1 MKMLFQSRKFR
12 GLGIVAL
19 CALVGY
25 ALFGGGD
32 DVAVVQ
38 NKAQAQLEAA
48 PSGQPAPQ
56 GKGSPLFAILAQN
69 GSRFANLNPKEY
81 ALKDSDYGG
90 HPAYNKA
97 TRYLACADYQASKK
111 DTAQDLAEQGAGGQS
126 NEALEFA
133 KWFNVLKEEQ
143 CKSFTQADLL
153 SVPALMHTAAQAGDV
168 GAQSY
173 ELGQEVG
180 ALRQAAEARMRDNP
194 GQPQDLGQ
202 HGKSLLARANALAER
217 GDRDAAFLAA
227 QLSGSD
233 EFGQKDLVASAAWA
247 MVGMQQKGELFSAT
261 NRVFEVETYAELSA
275 EQRQTAAQSAQVLF
289 ARCCD
294 KR

>member
-12 GLGIVAL
+12 GLCILAV
-19 CALVGY
+19 CALIGY
-25 ALFGGGD
+25 AFFGAGA
-32 DVAVVQ
+32 DVAVVP

-56 GKGSPLFAILAQN
+56 GQASNLFAILTQ
-69 GSRFANLNPKEY
+69 GGGRYANLDPKEY

-97 TRYLACADYQASKK
+97 TRYLVCADYQASKK
-111 DTAQDLAEQGAGGQS
+111 DTAQDLAEQGVDGQS

-133 KWFNVLKEEQ
+133 KWFNVLKDEQ
-143 CKSFTQADLL
+143 CKNVTKADLQ
-153 SVPALMHTAAQAGDV
+153 SVAALMHTAAQAGDV
-168 GAQSY
+168 AAQSY
-173 ELGQEVG
+173 ELGQEIG

-194 GQPQDLGQ
+194 EQPQDLGQ
-202 HGKSLLARANALAER
+202 QGKSLLERANALAQR

-227 QLSGSD
+227 KLSGSD
-233 EFGQKDLVASAAWA
+233 EFGQKDLIASAAWA
-247 MVGMQQKGELFSAT
+247 MVGMQQKGELLNAT
-261 NRVFEVETYAELSA
+261 NRVFEVETYAALSA
-275 EQRQTAAQSAQVLF
+275 EQRQTAAQSAQVLY

>member
-1 MKMLFQSRKFR
+1 MNMLFQSRKFR
-12 GLGIVAL
+12 GFCMSAV
-19 CALVGY
+19 CAVIGY
-25 ALFGGGD
+25 ALFGAGA

-38 NKAQAQLEAA
+38 DKAQAASEAA
-48 PSGQPAPQ
+48 PPRPAPHGQ
-56 GKGSPLFAILAQN
+56 ASKLFAILAQSD
-69 GSRFANLNPKEY
+69 SRYANLNPQDF
-81 ALKDSDYGG
+81 ALKDADYGG

-97 TRYLACADYQASKK
+97 TRYLVCADYLASKN
-111 DTAQDLAEQGAGGQS
+111 DTAQDLAEQGVDGQS

-143 CKSFTQADLL
+143 CKNVTQADVQ
-153 SVPALMHTAAQAGDV
+153 SVPALMRTAAQAGDV
-168 GAQSY
+168 AAQSY

-180 ALRQAAEARMRDNP
+180 ALRQAAEARVRDNP

-202 HGKSLLARANALAER
+202 QGKALLERANALAER

-233 EFGQKDLVASAAWA
+233 QFGQKDLVASAAWA

-261 NRVFEVETYAELSA
+261 NRVFEVETYAALSA
-275 EQRQTAAQSAQVLF
+275 EQRQIAAQSAQVLY